1 MKKRKNWKENFV
13 TALEVPRDLGLK
25 EAVITVSGRNQARI
39 ENYRSILRYRERRN
53 SDPYFSW
60 TTGDPR
66 EKPWHTK
73 LCFGRNGDPGKDHPD
88 YIRSPGGQIRWN
100 RDCHNCGRALSGYR

>member
-1 MKKRKNWKENFV
+1 MKKRKNWKENLV

-39 ENYRSILRYRERRN
+39 ENYRSILRYREEEIVILTFHGPLVIR
-53 SDPYFSW
+53 
-60 TTGDPR
+60 
-66 EKPWHTK
+66 

-88 YIRSPGGQIRWN
+88 HIRSPGGQIRWN